1 MDRPGSRQMNSRNLM
16 RCKDT
21 ILCTGLAFA
30 VVLAVAPA
38 ALAAFTKGRVVA
50 PFTPELKPGDYVWHP
65 EVSPAGRG
73 ASGGGKCSFR
83 RP

>member
-1 MDRPGSRQMNSRNLM
+1 MNSRNLM

-21 ILCTGLAFA
+21 ILCSGFALA

-50 PFTPELKPGDYVWHP
+50 PFTSKFKPG
-65 EVSPAGRG
+65 ERL
-73 ASGGGKCSFR
+73 ASRRFR
-83 RP
+83 SQER